1 MAKILDGKVVNEKI
15 AQELTAQVAKL
26 DPKPKLAIIQVGDL
40 PESNAYIGRKIKFG
54 EKIGT
59 IVNHKKFDNNI
70 SQESLITHISSL
82 NTNFSVTGIIVQM
95 PLPKHIDKDEIIDS
109 IDPAKDVDGL
119 TSRNLKLLWEN
130 KTTNY
135 SSSELRESRSLST

>member
-54 EKIGT
+54 EKIGA
-59 IVNHKKFDNNI
+59 IVNHQKFPEDI
-70 SQESLITHISSL
+70 TQEKLQATIYKL
-82 NTNFSVTGIIVQM
+82 NTDPSVTGIIVQL
-95 PLPKHIDKDEIIDS
+95 PIPKHLDKDAVIDS
-109 IDPAKDVDGL
+109 INPKKD
-119 TSRNLKLLWEN
+119 
-130 KTTNY
+130 
-135 SSSELRESRSLST
+135 